1 MDNQLMKYL
10 HEHINHVDFDANV
23 QMTDIFEDQLLNND

>member
-10 HEHINHVDFDANV
+10 YEHINHVALDANV
-23 QMTDIFEDQLLNND
+23 QMNDIFEDHFLNND